1 MNKQYAITYM
11 NYVLAVRDSAEEAQ
25 AYAAKA
31 EKDPEILR
39 DMSQRDLLG
48 PSSEYISVS
57 DVTGQ
62 TI

>member
-1 MNKQYAITYM
+1 M

-25 AYAAKA
+25 AYAAKV